1 MADAGVGEAAAAEGA
16 KSAGEA
22 TAVDAGA
29 AGAADV
35 GAGAGLGA
43 AAGIGNTAIA
53 GAGLGADAVGTGAG
67 LGAAEGLGD
76 AALSGSNLGADAIG
90 AGGGLT
96 ALAPSVGADTLPSL
110 AGAGIG
116 DVAGIGVDAMPSPA
130 AFGALPDTS
139 SVGTLGSTSGINF
152 GTPTFADQLSGAGN
166 KALTWAENNP
176 AQAALL
182 GISGFNV
189 LHTPALPSAAQT
201 ALGSSTQAVEQAQ
214 GILASGGT
222 SSPLW
227 ASSKAS
233 IDQNIDAQLKN
244 ATEALMQNAANSGM
258 GGANSAV
265 VQQQINSMRQQAE
278 TQRQTMYNQTLQQIV
293 SQAVSELSGGNQ
305 TLGSIAQMQMS
316 QSAQAQQAASQ
327 TAELALLLGGSKSG
341 ASTQT
346 PTGS

>member
-110 AGAGIG
+110 AG
-116 DVAGIGVDAMPSPA
+116 AGIGVDAMPSPA

-327 TAELALLLGGSKSG
+327 TAELALLLGAHG
-341 ASTQT
+341 A
-346 PTGS
+346 